1 MRIPGAVRFVTA
13 ARAAHAVYGS
23 IIVLAVVTGLDEVSA
38 SSREAFFG
46 VLGAAIAVAL
56 SEMYADMIG
65 ATIRERKAPTR
76 AEYREFVVDM
86 AFGFG
91 AAMFPALF
99 FVLAW
104 LGVMKMSTAFT
115 IAEWLGVGI
124 LFGYALVATRAANLR
139 LSHTLV
145 WTVGLTLCGV
155 GLVELKKAA
164 GH

>member
-13 ARAAHAVYGS
+13 ARAGHAVYGS
-23 IIVLAVVTGLDEVSA
+23 IIVLAFVTGLDEVSA
-38 SSREAFFG
+38 SAREAFFG

-65 ATIRERKAPTR
+65 ATIRERRTPSR
-76 AEYREFVVDM
+76 AEYREFGVDM

-91 AAMFPALF
+91 AAIFPALF
-99 FVLAW
+99 FLLAW
-104 LGVMKMSTAFT
+104 LEVMALGRAFAV
-115 IAEWLGVGI
+115 AEWSGVGI
-124 LFGYALVATRAANLR
+124 LFGYALVATRAANMT
-139 LSHTLV
+139 LSHSLL
-145 WTVGLTLCGV
+145 WAGGLTVCGI

>member
-1 MRIPGAVRFVTA
+1 MRIPGTVRFVTA
-13 ARAAHAVYGS
+13 ARAGHAVYGS

-38 SSREAFFG
+38 SAREAFFG

-65 ATIRERKAPTR
+65 ATIREQRAPNR
-76 AEYREFVVDM
+76 VEYREFGVDM

-91 AAMFPALF
+91 AAIFPAF
-99 FVLAW
+99 FFLLAW
-104 LGVMKMSTAFT
+104 LEVMTLGRAFT
-115 IAEWLGVGI
+115 VAEWSGVGI
-124 LFGYALVATRAANLR
+124 LFGYTLVAARAANLK
-139 LSHTLV
+139 LSHSLL
-145 WTVGLTLCGV
+145 WAVGLTVCGI

>member
-13 ARAAHAVYGS
+13 ARAGHAVYGS
-23 IIVLAVVTGLDEVSA
+23 IIVLAFVTGLDEVSA
-38 SSREAFFG
+38 SAREAFFG
-46 VLGAAIAVAL
+46 VFGAAIAVAL

-65 ATIRERKAPTR
+65 ATIRERRAPDR

-91 AAMFPALF
+91 AALFPGF
-99 FVLAW
+99 FFLLAW
-104 LGVMKMSTAFT
+104 LEVMKLGHAFT
-115 IAEWLGVGI
+115 IAEWSGVAI
-124 LFGYALVATRAANLR
+124 LFGYGFVAARAANLK
-139 LSHTLV
+139 LAHALV
-145 WTVGLTLCGV
+145 WAVGLTVCGV

>member
-13 ARAAHAVYGS
+13 ARAGHAVYGT

-38 SSREAFFG
+38 SARDAFFG
-46 VLGAAIAVAL
+46 VLGAAFAVAL

-65 ATIRERKAPTR
+65 ATIRARRAPSR
-76 AEYREFVVDM
+76 AEYREFIVDM

-99 FVLAW
+99 FVLAGLDVIG
-104 LGVMKMSTAFT
+104 LGRAFT
-115 IAEWLGVGI
+115 VAEWTGVGI
-124 LFGYALVATRAANLR
+124 LFGYALFAARAANLK
-139 LSHTLV
+139 LSHSLL
-145 WTVGLTLCGV
+145 WAVGLTVCGI
-155 GLVELKKAA
+155 GLVELKQAA